1 MDTSKYTS
9 KIHRLPDSVSYIKK
23 NFFKHKLF
31 HPNEIMNYIANMMYS
46 VWKT

>member
-1 MDTSKYTS
+1 MDTSKNFIDFQTVWATLK
-9 KIHRLPDSVSYIKK
+9 KID
-23 NFFKHKLF
+23 KHKLF